1 MDSSTT
7 RRDFIAEV
15 AALAGGGWLAL
26 HHPLLVEL
34 AQGAREASRQQA
46 PFRTLTPAEAR
57 TMEALAEQII
67 PADATSPGAKDAGA
81 VHFADHALS
90 TFFADWL
97 PPIRAG
103 LADLDARA
111 RSRRRAVTSFA
122 DLTFEEQRRI
132 VRQVEETAFF
142 GLART
147 LSVMGTFADPA
158 LGGNQ
163 GGAREK
169 ILRTEHRPAFQP
181 PFGYYDAED
190 ARERGVPGE

>member
-1 MDSSTT
+1 
-7 RRDFIAEV
+7 
-15 AALAGGGWLAL
+15 
-26 HHPLLVEL
+26 
-34 AQGAREASRQQA
+34 
-46 PFRTLTPAEAR
+46 
-57 TMEALAEQII
+57 MEALAEQVI
-67 PADATSPGAKDAGA
+67 PADPTSPGAKDAGA
-81 VHFADHALS
+81 VHFVDHAVTSL
-90 TFFADWL
+90 FADWL

-103 LADLDARA
+103 LADLDTRA
-111 RSRRRAVTSFA
+111 RSRRRGVTSFA

-142 GLART
+142 SLART
-147 LSVMGTFADPA
+147 LSVMGTLADPS